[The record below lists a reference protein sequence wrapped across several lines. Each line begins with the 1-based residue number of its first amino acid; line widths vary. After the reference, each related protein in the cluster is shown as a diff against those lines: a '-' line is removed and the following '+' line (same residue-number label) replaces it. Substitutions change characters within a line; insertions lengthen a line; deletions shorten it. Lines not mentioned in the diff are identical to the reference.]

1 MDKNINSFKEFVR
14 NNNFLIGYIK
24 RGEKSWQDLYEI
36 YDLYGEDEGVWNKY
50 LSEEESK
57 ETKTGNNSR
66 GSNYIEEMVRMA
78 KNIDMDKVQEGIS
91 SLQKTL
97 GLFGDL
103 FANKGSNGST
113 KEYNPRP
120 LYRRFED

>member
-50 LSEEESK
+50 LSEEEIK
-57 ETKTGNNSR
+57 ENKSGNNNRS
-66 GSNYIEEMVRMA
+66 SNYIEEMVRMA
-78 KNIDMDKVQEGIS
+78 KNIDMDKVQEGIT

-103 FANKGSNGST
+103 FASKGSNSSA